1 MKRYGNLWDTVV
13 DFDNLLLAAKK
24 AQKGKRYY
32 PNVLKFNF
40 NFESEILKIQRE
52 LKQQTYEP
60 GLYRTFEIKQPKPR
74 MISAAPYRDRIV
86 HHALCN
92 IISPILEKHLIFD
105 TYANRIGFGSHK
117 ALKRFTQFARSS
129 TYGLQ
134 CDICKYFPSIDHQIL
149 KDLLRRKIKC
159 VDTLWLIDKIIDNS
173 NPQFPVNFH
182 FPEDD
187 LLTPLQR
194 RRGLPIGNL
203 TSQTFANFYLSSF
216 DHFVKEILKV
226 KKYLRYVD
234 DFALFSDSKSEL
246 KDIQSELPE
255 FLANLRLK
263 LHPQKN
269 QIIATNKGVNFV
281 GFRVF
286 PKVIRI
292 RSNNLHQG
300 RKRLKQNLFY
310 RKYDVITDT
319 DFQLSLNGWFAHLR
333 HGTTWKLRQ
342 NILQNLPPE
351 LYLPACTSMV

>member
-1 MKRYGNLWDTVV
+1 MKRYGNLWQTIIS
-13 DFDNLLLAAKK
+13 FDNLLLATKK
-24 AQKGKRYY
+24 AQKNKRYY

-40 NFESEILKIQRE
+40 NFESEILKLQQE
-52 LKQQTYEP
+52 LKQQTYTP
-60 GLYRTFEIKQPKPR
+60 RSYRTFEIKAPKPR
-74 MISAAPYRDRIV
+74 LISAAPYRDRVV

-92 IISPILEKHLIFD
+92 VISPILEKHLID
-105 TYANRIGFGSHK
+105 HTYANRVGFGTHK
-117 ALKRFTQFARSS
+117 ALKQFTQFARSS
-129 TYGLQ
+129 VYSLQ

-159 VDTLWLIDKIIDNS
+159 TDTLWLIDKIIDNS
-173 NPQFPVNFH
+173 NPQFPVNLH
-182 FPEDD
+182 FPGDD

-216 DHFVKEILKV
+216 DHFVKEKLKV

-234 DFALFSDSKSEL
+234 DFALFSDSQSEL
-246 KDIQSELPE
+246 KDIQAELPQ
-255 FLANLRLK
+255 FLANLRLT

-269 QIIATNKGVNFV
+269 QILSTRKGVNFV

-286 PKVIRI
+286 PEVIRV

-310 RKYDVITDT
+310 RKYDVITDI
-319 DFQLSLNGWFAHLR
+319 DFQRSLNGWFAHLD
-333 HGTTWKLRQ
+333 HGDTWLLKQ
-342 NILQNLPPE
+342 QILTSLPPE
-351 LYLPACTSMV
+351 